1 MQNLMGRIRRCA
13 EDYNMI
19 CTGDK
24 IAVGV
29 SGGKDSL
36 SLLYLLA
43 ALRRYFTGQSM
54 QTAIDAMPFRSAKKY
69 GGVSF
74 HEDETYLLGA
84 PEILLAN
91 CPEKE
96 QYLPLAEEWSAKGCR
111 VLLLALYDGKL
122 SDEALDAEMM
132 PLALI
137 LLSIIPVIVFYLLC
151 QKYIIKGVAAGAVKG

>member
-1 MQNLMGRIRRCA
+1 M
-13 EDYNMI
+13 
-19 CTGDK
+19 
-24 IAVGV
+24 
-29 SGGKDSL
+29 
-36 SLLYLLA
+36 
-43 ALRRYFTGQSM
+43 
-54 QTAIDAMPFRSAKKY
+54 
-69 GGVSF
+69 SF

-137 LLSIIPVIVFYLLC
+137 LLSNKIRPKRRRRSPIFAQQGVRTKVIS
-151 QKYIIKGVAAGAVKG
+151 GDNP